1 MYSATLRALLTGLID
16 YAGLFPPAALP
27 MSEVVTNYDHYRRSD
42 DRWALGRIVVP
53 VARLR
58 ELAVAAHALPLP
70 PDGVW
75 CVSALAGDNPAHDAD
90 AITAWNAEEAGR
102 YIVDTV
108 EVRAASPEHVMRVAH
123 AFGDGVAVYLEIPV
137 ADDPDPLVAAIKDAG
152 VRAKIRMGGV
162 TTDAFPAPQHVARFL
177 ACCARHRVPL
187 KATAG
192 LHHPLR
198 AEHLLTYGDDAPR
211 GTMFG
216 FLNLFVAAAFAR
228 AGMSE
233 EELVHL
239 LEEREVSAFRFGAGA
254 VSWHSQSLTIARVA
268 DARAWFAIAFGS
280 CSFREPMRD
289 LAVLGLF

>member
-1 MYSATLRALLTGLID
+1 MPSATLRTLLSGLID

-58 ELAVAAHALPLP
+58 ELSEAVDALALPV
-70 PDGVW
+70 DGVW
-75 CVSALAGDNPAHDAD
+75 NVSALAGEDHQQDAR
-90 AITAWNAEEAGR
+90 AIAAWNAAEAGR
-102 YIVDTV
+102 FIVDAV
-108 EVRAASPEHVMRVAH
+108 EVRAASPERIGSAAH
-123 AFGDGVAVYLEIPV
+123 ALGPSVAVYVEIPV
-137 ADDPDPLVAAIKDAG
+137 DDDPDPLIAAMRHAG
-152 VRAKIRMGGV
+152 VRAKIRTGGV
-162 TTDAFPAPQHVARFL
+162 TTDAFPGADQVARFL
-177 ACCARHRVPL
+177 VSCARHEVSL

-198 AEHLLTYGDDAPR
+198 AEYPLTYAADAPC

-216 FLNLFVAAAFAR
+216 FFNVFIAAIFAR
-228 AGMSE
+228 AGASE
-233 EELVHL
+233 ADVCSV
-239 LEEREVSAFRFGAGA
+239 LEERDASAFRFTAGA
-254 VSWHSQSLTIARVA
+254 LAWRSTSLTMARVA

-289 LAVLGLF
+289 LAELGLL